1 MKKDRSYYFQHP
13 IFTLILVGFFTTS
26 LYMGGMYSNLI
37 YTSVVGYPEHAPFDG
52 TVYPIKKIPDWTHIS
67 ADKYKSSYDSFSD
80 GELTDAPKYEPE
92 KLSIKTDTL
101 KWGNAADDKVRNAKI
116 TYSVPY
122 MGSYLLDG
130 KENSGSH
137 PAIDIKVPEGTPVY
151 AVMNGTV
158 IKASTQSGGFGHH
171 IVLQH
176 NNVPSLEDA
185 NQKSTLYSSYSHLSD
200 VQVAVG
206 DVVTKGQQ
214 IAKSGKTGTATTP
227 HIHLQMDNSESPWHP
242 FWPFT
247 NKEMNDAG
255 LDFFGAINA
264 GLGKEAALTATLNP
278 LKYVNVYIDPN
289 AVYSNA
295 GTTSSSAVTPAATT
309 PTASSSDGVATAT
322 SAVPV
327 STGEPSSDAPV
338 TPVADTTT
346 QPVETVVTETPAQ
359 PVVETP
365 VLTFDFEVNDTYTAG
380 QNAQFKILLRDQNG
394 NVFKDGFRGEAVV
407 SSYKGKFIANSPIFT
422 NLQFTNNGEFVNS
435 MKSMKPGTDKLKLE
449 FDGKTYYSKEFKIL
463 ANTTGDLFSD
473 VPAGSK
479 YYEAVN
485 YLADTKVIAGYGDGT
500 FKPENVVNRVEAL
513 KFILEAINKKLD
525 SGHLPF
531 KDTSSKEWYA
541 KYLYTAYKAGVVNG
555 YEDKT
560 FRPTSTVNK
569 AEFYKI
575 LFAGMGVNV
584 GDSVGSSPYSDVKV
598 GDWFAPYISY
608 AKTLG
613 VIEDGIK
620 KLNPSGGMT
629 RGEVAYAMYKLM
641 LTMK

>member
-13 IFTLILVGFFTTS
+13 LFTLLLVGVFASS
-26 LYMGGMYSNLI
+26 LYVGGMYSNLI

-52 TVYPIKKIPDWTHIS
+52 TVYPIKKIPDWTHITS
-67 ADKYKSSYDSFSD
+67 DKYKSAYDAFSE
-80 GELTDAPKYEPE
+80 GELTDVPKYEPE
-92 KLSIKTDTL
+92 KLLIKTDTL
-101 KWGNAADDKVRNAKI
+101 KWGNATDDKVRNAKI

-122 MGSYLLDG
+122 MGNYLLDG
-130 KENSGSH
+130 KENAGSH
-137 PAIDIKVPEGTPVY
+137 LAIDIKVPQGTPVY
-151 AVMNGTV
+151 SVMNGTV
-158 IKASTQSGGFGHH
+158 IKASNQSSGFGHH
-171 IVLQH
+171 VVIQH

-185 NQKSTLYSSYSHLSD
+185 NQKITLYSSYSHLSE
-200 VQVAVG
+200 VQVSVG
-206 DVVTKGQQ
+206 DVITKGQQ
-214 IAKSGKTGTATTP
+214 IALSGKTGTATTP
-227 HIHLQMDNSESPWHP
+227 HVHFQMDNSESPWHP

-247 NKEMNDAG
+247 NKEMSDAG

-264 GLGKEAALTATLNP
+264 GLGKESALSTTVNP

-289 AVYSNA
+289 AIYSNA
-295 GTTSSSAVTPAATT
+295 GTTSSSAVTPDVTPATT
-309 PTASSSDGVATAT
+309 AVDGAATAT
-322 SAVPV
+322 SAVPT
-327 STGEPSSDAPV
+327 SE
-338 TPVADTTT
+338 
-346 QPVETVVTETPAQ
+346 E
-359 PVVETP
+359 PVVETSTP
-365 VLTFDFEVNDTYTAG
+365 VVAVETPAVSETPVVEEKVLTFEFEINDTYTEN
-380 QNAQFKILLRDQNG
+380 QNAQFTILLRDQNG
-394 NVFKDGFRGEAVV
+394 NAFKDGFLGEAVV
-407 SSYKGKFIANSPIFT
+407 SSVRGNFIATSPIFSS
-422 NLQFTNNGEFVNS
+422 LQFNNNGEFVNS
-435 MKSMKPGTDKLKLE
+435 MKNMKAGNDKLKLD
-449 FDGKTYYSKEFKIL
+449 FDGKTYYSKEFTIVE
-463 ANTTGDLFSD
+463 NMTGDLFSD

-485 YLADTKVIAGYGDGT
+485 YLAKTKVIAGYGDGT
-500 FKPENVVNRVEAL
+500 FKPDNVVNRVEAL

-541 KYLYTAYKAGVVNG
+541 KYLYTAYKAGVVSG

-575 LFAGMGVNV
+575 LFAGMEVDV
-584 GDSVGSSPYSDVKV
+584 RDSVGVSPYSDVKV

-608 AKTLG
+608 AKNLG

>member
-13 IFTLILVGFFTTS
+13 IFTLLLVGFFTTS
-26 LYMGGMYSNLI
+26 LYVGGMYSNLI
-37 YTSVVGYPEHAPFDG
+37 YTSVVGFPQHAPFDG
-52 TVYPIKKIPDWTHIS
+52 TAYPVRQIPDWSHIKS
-67 ADKYKSSYDSFSD
+67 DKYKSAYDAFSE
-80 GELTDAPKYEPE
+80 GELVEAPKYDPAQ
-92 KLSIKTDTL
+92 LSVSTDTL
-101 KWGNAADDKVRNAKI
+101 KWGNPADDKVRNAKI

-122 MGSYLLDG
+122 LSTYLLDG
-130 KENSGSH
+130 KENTGSH
-137 PAIDIKVPEGTPVY
+137 PAVDIKVPEGTPVY
-151 AVMNGTV
+151 SIMNGTV
-158 IKASTQSGGFGHH
+158 VKASGQSSGFGHH
-171 IVLQH
+171 IVIQH
-176 NNVPSLEDA
+176 NNVPTLNNSSE
-185 NQKSTLYSSYSHLSD
+185 KVTLYSSYSHLKD
-200 VQVAVG
+200 VNVAVG

-214 IAKSGKTGTATTP
+214 IATSGKTGTATTP
-227 HIHLQMDNSESPWHP
+227 HVHFQLDNSEAPWHP

-247 NKEMNDAG
+247 TKEATDAG
-255 LDFFGAINA
+255 LDFFTAINA
-264 GLGKEAALTATLNP
+264 GLGRESALATTINP
-278 LKYVNVYIDPN
+278 LKYVNAYIDPN
-289 AVYSNA
+289 AVYSNSGA
-295 GTTSSSAVTPAATT
+295 TSSSAVTSSDKPAT
-309 PTASSSDGVATAT
+309 SSSDSAVATAT

-327 STGEPSSDAPV
+327 DGTSAVTE
-338 TPVADTTT
+338 TPVAVET
-346 QPVETVVTETPAQ
+346 QPVETPVAEETSAQ
-359 PVVETP
+359 PVQVETP
-365 VLTFDFEVNDTYTAG
+365 VLTFEFEVNDTYTEG

-394 NVFKDGFRGEAVV
+394 NVYQDGMSGEAVV
-407 SSYKGKFIANSPIFT
+407 SSVRGNFIATSSIFT
-422 NLQFTNNGEFVNS
+422 SLQFNNNGEFVNAMRN
-435 MKSMKPGTDKLKLE
+435 MKAGNDKLKLE

-463 ANTTGDLFSD
+463 ANKTGDLFSD

-485 YLADTKVIAGYGDGT
+485 YLANSKVIGGYGDGT
-500 FKPENVVNRVEAL
+500 FKPDNVVNRVEAL

-525 SGHLPF
+525 TGHLPF

-555 YEDKT
+555 YDDKT

-575 LFAGMGVNV
+575 LFAGMGVDV
-584 GDSVGSSPYSDVKV
+584 GSSVGVSPYSDVKV

-613 VIEDGIK
+613 VIEDGVK

>member
-1 MKKDRSYYFQHP
+1 MKKDRNYYFQHP
-13 IFTLILVGFFTTS
+13 LFTLLLVGFFTTS
-26 LYMGGMYSNLI
+26 IYIGGMYSNLI
-37 YTSVVGYPEHAPFDG
+37 YTSVVGFPQHAPFDG
-52 TVYPIKKIPDWTHIS
+52 TTYPIKKIPDWSHIKS
-67 ADKYKSSYDSFSD
+67 DKYKSTYDAFSD
-80 GELTDAPKYEPE
+80 SELVDVPKYEPE

-122 MGSYLLDG
+122 MGDYLLDG
-130 KENSGSH
+130 KENAGSH

-158 IKASTQSGGFGHH
+158 IKVSMQSSGFGHH

-185 NQKSTLYSSYSHLSD
+185 NQKVTLYSSYNHLKD
-200 VQVAVG
+200 VNVAVG

-214 IAKSGKTGTATTP
+214 IATSGMTGTATTP
-227 HIHLQMDNSESPWHP
+227 HVHFQIDNSESPWHP

-264 GLGKEAALTATLNP
+264 GLGKESALATTINP
-278 LKYVNVYIDPN
+278 LKYVNTYLDPN

-295 GTTSSSAVTPAATT
+295 GTTSSSAVTTSSTPVTT
-309 PTASSSDGVATAT
+309 SSDSTAATAT

-327 STGEPSSDAPV
+327 SNESNV
-338 TPVADTTT
+338 ET
-346 QPVETVVTETPAQ
+346 QPSDSSVASETPSEPDVAPQ
-359 PVVETP
+359 VETP
-365 VLTFDFEVNDTYTAG
+365 VLTFGFEVNDSYTVG
-380 QNAQFKILLRDQNG
+380 QNAQFKILLRDLNG
-394 NVFKDGFRGEAVV
+394 NVFKDGFVGEAVV
-407 SSYKGKFIANSPIFT
+407 SSASGNFIATSPIFT
-422 NLQFTNNGEFVNS
+422 SLQFSNDGEFVNS
-435 MKSMKPGTDKLKLE
+435 MKNMEAGSDKLKLE

-463 ANTTGDLFSD
+463 ANSTGNLFSD
-473 VPAGSK
+473 VPVGSK
-479 YYEAVN
+479 YYDAVN

-500 FKPENVVNRVEAL
+500 FKPGNVVNRVEAL
-513 KFILEAINKKLD
+513 KFILEAINKKLLT
-525 SGHLPF
+525 GHLPF
-531 KDTSSKEWYA
+531 KDTPSQEWYA

-555 YEDKT
+555 YDDKT

-575 LFAGMGVNV
+575 LFSGMGV
-584 GDSVGSSPYSDVKV
+584 DVGSSVSENPYSDVKTT
-598 GDWFAPYISY
+598 DWFAPYIAY
-608 AKTLG
+608 AKNLG
-613 VIEDGIK
+613 VIEDGVK